1 MHGEVKNLMSS
12 ESLLD
17 IVKYCYFQ
25 GMKVDDIRQ
34 YLRDEFNIL
43 LSIESLERTFS
54 AIGSP

>member
-1 MHGEVKNLMSS
+1 MYGEVMNLMSS

-25 GMKVDDIRQ
+25 GMKVDDLRQ

-54 AIGSP
+54 AIKSP